1 MTEVIVGLLLL
12 VSGFFFLVAALG
24 ILRFPDLYTRTH
36 AASKA
41 GTLGVGCAFLAIA
54 FFASDTPTVVRA
66 IAGICFFLLTAPVAA
81 HLLGR
86 AAYCTGLKPWTGTG
100 EDQLKGKYTPGTL
113 KLASY
118 DIAAKATSL
127 KQASSPA
134 PKSKV
139 SDKKPA
145 ATSKPSAAKPR
156 TKPKTPKK

>member
-1 MTEVIVGLLLL
+1 MTNVIVGILLL

-100 EDQLKGKYTPGTL
+100 EDQLKGKYTAGTL

-118 DIAAKATSL
+118 SGVGEPKPSVKKPSKAAAKSA
-127 KQASSPA
+127 KKAPEKPA
-134 PKSKV
+134 PQS
-139 SDKKPA
+139 P
-145 ATSKPSAAKPR
+145 TEN
-156 TKPKTPKK
+156 